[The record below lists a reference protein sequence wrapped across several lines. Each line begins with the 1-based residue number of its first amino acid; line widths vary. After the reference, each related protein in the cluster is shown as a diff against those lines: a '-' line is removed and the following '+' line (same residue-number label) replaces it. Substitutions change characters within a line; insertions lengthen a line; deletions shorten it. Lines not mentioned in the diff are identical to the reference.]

1 MLCDSKIKVLK
12 NKIDKFFFF
21 EIIYFMLFILLFFF
35 PVFAS
40 SLELNLVCTNN
51 STSSTE
57 VDVKDIFVLINTD
70 EETVEVGG
78 LSLKPSKINVTESN
92 ISWLANDLQLY
103 PDSEGEV
110 YGLIGRFS
118 GELVL
123 NFKRYED
130 NKSDSLIFSCRK
142 FKIKDRRF

>member
-1 MLCDSKIKVLK
+1 
-12 NKIDKFFFF
+12 
-21 EIIYFMLFILLFFF
+21 MLFILIFFF
-35 PVFAS
+35 PIFAF

-51 STSSTE
+51 SSGNTE

-70 EETVEVGG
+70 ENTVEVGG

-92 ISWLANDLQLY
+92 ISWLASDLQLY

-123 NFKRYED
+123 NFKRNED
-130 NKSDSLIFSCRK
+130 NKSNSLIFSCRK
-142 FKIKDRRF
+142 FKLKDRRF

>member
-1 MLCDSKIKVLK
+1 MLL
-12 NKIDKFFFF
+12 
-21 EIIYFMLFILLFFF
+21 ILLFFF
-35 PVFAS
+35 PIFAF

-51 STSSTE
+51 STSSAE

-130 NKSDSLIFSCRK
+130 NKSNSLIFSCRK

>member
-1 MLCDSKIKVLK
+1 M
-12 NKIDKFFFF
+12 
-21 EIIYFMLFILLFFF
+21 
-35 PVFAS
+35 
-40 SLELNLVCTNN
+40 CTNN
-51 STSSTE
+51 SVSTGE

-70 EETVEVGG
+70 EKVVEVGG

-92 ISWLANDLQLY
+92 ISWIANDSQLY
-103 PDSEGEV
+103 PDSKGDV
-110 YGLIGRFS
+110 YGLVGRFS

-130 NKSDSLIFSCRK
+130 DKSNSLIFSCRK

>member
-1 MLCDSKIKVLK
+1 
-12 NKIDKFFFF
+12 
-21 EIIYFMLFILLFFF
+21 MLFILLFFF
-35 PVFAS
+35 PIFAF

-130 NKSDSLIFSCRK
+130 NKSNSLIFSCRK

>member
-1 MLCDSKIKVLK
+1 
-12 NKIDKFFFF
+12 
-21 EIIYFMLFILLFFF
+21 MLFIFLFFF
-35 PVFAS
+35 PIFAS
-40 SLELNLVCTNN
+40 SLELNLVCTNS

-70 EETVEVGG
+70 ENTVEVGG

-130 NKSDSLIFSCRK
+130 NKSNSLIFSCRK

>member
-1 MLCDSKIKVLK
+1 MLL
-12 NKIDKFFFF
+12 
-21 EIIYFMLFILLFFF
+21 ILLFFF
-35 PVFAS
+35 PIFGS
-40 SLELNLVCTNN
+40 SLALNLVCTND
-51 STSSTE
+51 STSGTE

-103 PDSEGEV
+103 PDSEGEI

-130 NKSDSLIFSCRK
+130 NKSNSLIFSCRK

>member
-1 MLCDSKIKVLK
+1 
-12 NKIDKFFFF
+12 
-21 EIIYFMLFILLFFF
+21 MLFILLFFL
-35 PVFAS
+35 PIFAS

-51 STSSTE
+51 STSRTE

-130 NKSDSLIFSCRK
+130 NKSNSLIFSCRK

>member
-1 MLCDSKIKVLK
+1 
-12 NKIDKFFFF
+12 
-21 EIIYFMLFILLFFF
+21 MLFILLFFI
-35 PVFAS
+35 PIFAS

-70 EETVEVGG
+70 DESVEVGG

-130 NKSDSLIFSCRK
+130 NKSNSLIFSCRK

>member
-1 MLCDSKIKVLK
+1 
-12 NKIDKFFFF
+12 
-21 EIIYFMLFILLFFF
+21 MLFILIFFF
-35 PVFAS
+35 PIFAF

-51 STSSTE
+51 STSNTE

-70 EETVEVGG
+70 ENTVEVGG

-92 ISWLANDLQLY
+92 ISWLASDLQLY

-123 NFKRYED
+123 NFKRNED
-130 NKSDSLIFSCRK
+130 NKSNSLIFSCRK
-142 FKIKDRRF
+142 FKLKDRRF

>member
-1 MLCDSKIKVLK
+1 
-12 NKIDKFFFF
+12 
-21 EIIYFMLFILLFFF
+21 MLFILLFFF
-35 PVFAS
+35 PIFAS

-51 STSSTE
+51 STSVTD
-57 VDVKDIFVLINTD
+57 VDVKDIFILINTD
-70 EETVEVGG
+70 EETVQVGG

-92 ISWLANDLQLY
+92 ISWVANDLQLY

-130 NKSDSLIFSCRK
+130 NKSNSLIFSCRK

>member
-1 MLCDSKIKVLK
+1 
-12 NKIDKFFFF
+12 
-21 EIIYFMLFILLFFF
+21 MLFILLFFF
-35 PVFAS
+35 PIFAF

-51 STSSTE
+51 STSNTE

-70 EETVEVGG
+70 ENTVEVGG

-92 ISWLANDLQLY
+92 ISWLADDLQLY

>member
-1 MLCDSKIKVLK
+1 M
-12 NKIDKFFFF
+12 
-21 EIIYFMLFILLFFF
+21 
-35 PVFAS
+35 
-40 SLELNLVCTNN
+40 CTNN

-92 ISWLANDLQLY
+92 ISWLANNLQLY

-110 YGLIGRFS
+110 NGLIGRFS

-130 NKSDSLIFSCRK
+130 NKSNSLIFSCRK

>member
-1 MLCDSKIKVLK
+1 MP
-12 NKIDKFFFF
+12 
-21 EIIYFMLFILLFFF
+21 FILLFFF
-35 PVFAS
+35 PIFVY

-51 STSSTE
+51 STRSAE

-130 NKSDSLIFSCRK
+130 NKSNSLIFSCRK

>member
-1 MLCDSKIKVLK
+1 
-12 NKIDKFFFF
+12 
-21 EIIYFMLFILLFFF
+21 MLFIFLFFF
-35 PVFAS
+35 PIFAS
-40 SLELNLVCTNN
+40 SLELNLVCTNS

-70 EETVEVGG
+70 EKTVEVGG

-92 ISWLANDLQLY
+92 ISWLANNLQLY

-130 NKSDSLIFSCRK
+130 NKSNSLIFSCRK

>member
-1 MLCDSKIKVLK
+1 
-12 NKIDKFFFF
+12 
-21 EIIYFMLFILLFFF
+21 MLFILLFFF
-35 PVFAS
+35 PILAF

-51 STSSTE
+51 STSNTE

-70 EETVEVGG
+70 ENTVEVGG

-130 NKSDSLIFSCRK
+130 NKSNSLIFSCRK

>member
-1 MLCDSKIKVLK
+1 
-12 NKIDKFFFF
+12 
-21 EIIYFMLFILLFFF
+21 MLFIFLFFF
-35 PVFAS
+35 PIFAS

-51 STSSTE
+51 STRSAE

-78 LSLKPSKINVTESN
+78 LTLKPSKINVTESN
-92 ISWLANDLQLY
+92 ISWLANNLQLY

-130 NKSDSLIFSCRK
+130 NKSNSLIFSCRK
-142 FKIKDRRF
+142 FRIKDRRF

>member
-1 MLCDSKIKVLK
+1 
-12 NKIDKFFFF
+12 
-21 EIIYFMLFILLFFF
+21 MLFILLFFF
-35 PVFAS
+35 PIFAF

-51 STSSTE
+51 STSNTE

-70 EETVEVGG
+70 ENTVELGG

-92 ISWLANDLQLY
+92 ISWLADDLQLY

-130 NKSDSLIFSCRK
+130 NKSNSLIFSCRK

>member
-1 MLCDSKIKVLK
+1 
-12 NKIDKFFFF
+12 
-21 EIIYFMLFILLFFF
+21 MLFILLFFF

-51 STSSTE
+51 STISAE

-130 NKSDSLIFSCRK
+130 NKSNSLIFSCRK

>member
-1 MLCDSKIKVLK
+1 
-12 NKIDKFFFF
+12 
-21 EIIYFMLFILLFFF
+21 MLFILLFFF
-35 PVFAS
+35 PIFAY

-51 STSSTE
+51 STSNTE

-130 NKSDSLIFSCRK
+130 NKSNSLIFSCRK

>member
-1 MLCDSKIKVLK
+1 
-12 NKIDKFFFF
+12 
-21 EIIYFMLFILLFFF
+21 MLFILLFFI
-35 PVFAS
+35 PIFAS

-51 STSSTE
+51 SVSTGE

-70 EETVEVGG
+70 EKVVEVGG

-92 ISWLANDLQLY
+92 ISWIANDSQLY
-103 PDSEGEV
+103 PDSKGDV
-110 YGLIGRFS
+110 YGLVGRFS

-130 NKSDSLIFSCRK
+130 DKSNSLIFSCRK

>member
-1 MLCDSKIKVLK
+1 
-12 NKIDKFFFF
+12 
-21 EIIYFMLFILLFFF
+21 MLFILLFFF
-35 PVFAS
+35 PIFVS

-51 STSSTE
+51 STSNNE

-103 PDSEGEV
+103 PDSRGDV

-130 NKSDSLIFSCRK
+130 DKSNSLIFSCRK

>member
-1 MLCDSKIKVLK
+1 M
-12 NKIDKFFFF
+12 
-21 EIIYFMLFILLFFF
+21 
-35 PVFAS
+35 
-40 SLELNLVCTNN
+40 CTNN
-51 STSSTE
+51 STSNTE

-118 GELVL
+118 GGVSIELQ
-123 NFKRYED
+123 
-130 NKSDSLIFSCRK
+130 
-142 FKIKDRRF
+142 KI

>member
-1 MLCDSKIKVLK
+1 
-12 NKIDKFFFF
+12 
-21 EIIYFMLFILLFFF
+21 MLFILLFFF
-35 PVFAS
+35 PIFAF

-51 STSSTE
+51 STSNTE

-70 EETVEVGG
+70 ENTVEVGG

-92 ISWLANDLQLY
+92 ISWLADDLQLY

-130 NKSDSLIFSCRK
+130 NKSNSLIFSCRK

>member
-1 MLCDSKIKVLK
+1 
-12 NKIDKFFFF
+12 
-21 EIIYFMLFILLFFF
+21 MLFILLFFL
-35 PVFAS
+35 PIFAS

-70 EETVEVGG
+70 EETIEVGG

-130 NKSDSLIFSCRK
+130 NKSNSLIFSCRK

>member
-1 MLCDSKIKVLK
+1 
-12 NKIDKFFFF
+12 
-21 EIIYFMLFILLFFF
+21 MLFILIFFF
-35 PVFAS
+35 PIFAFG
-40 SLELNLVCTNN
+40 LELNLVCTNN
-51 STSSTE
+51 SSGNTE

-70 EETVEVGG
+70 ENTVEVGG

-130 NKSDSLIFSCRK
+130 NKSNSLIFSCRK

>member
-1 MLCDSKIKVLK
+1 
-12 NKIDKFFFF
+12 
-21 EIIYFMLFILLFFF
+21 MLFILLFFF
-35 PVFAS
+35 PIFAF

-51 STSSTE
+51 STSNNE

-70 EETVEVGG
+70 ENTVEVGG

-130 NKSDSLIFSCRK
+130 DKSNSLIFSCRK

>member
-1 MLCDSKIKVLK
+1 
-12 NKIDKFFFF
+12 
-21 EIIYFMLFILLFFF
+21 MLFILLFFF
-35 PVFAS
+35 PIFAF

-51 STSSTE
+51 STSNTE

-70 EETVEVGG
+70 ENTVEVGG

-92 ISWLANDLQLY
+92 ISWLASDLQLY

-130 NKSDSLIFSCRK
+130 NKSNSLIFSCRK

>member
-1 MLCDSKIKVLK
+1 
-12 NKIDKFFFF
+12 
-21 EIIYFMLFILLFFF
+21 MLFILLFFF
-35 PVFAS
+35 PIFAF

-51 STSSTE
+51 STSNTE

-130 NKSDSLIFSCRK
+130 NKSNSLIFSCRK

>member
-1 MLCDSKIKVLK
+1 
-12 NKIDKFFFF
+12 
-21 EIIYFMLFILLFFF
+21 MLFILLFFF
-35 PVFAS
+35 PILAF

-51 STSSTE
+51 STSNTE

-70 EETVEVGG
+70 ENTVEVGG

-92 ISWLANDLQLY
+92 ISWLANDSKLY

-130 NKSDSLIFSCRK
+130 NKSNSLIFSCRK

>member
-1 MLCDSKIKVLK
+1 
-12 NKIDKFFFF
+12 
-21 EIIYFMLFILLFFF
+21 MLFIFLFFF
-35 PVFAS
+35 PIFAS

-51 STSSTE
+51 STRSTE

-92 ISWLANDLQLY
+92 ISWLANNLQLY

-110 YGLIGRFS
+110 NGLIGRFS

-130 NKSDSLIFSCRK
+130 NKSNSLIFSCRK

>member
-1 MLCDSKIKVLK
+1 
-12 NKIDKFFFF
+12 
-21 EIIYFMLFILLFFF
+21 MLFILLFFF
-35 PVFAS
+35 PIFS
-40 SLELNLVCTNN
+40 FSLELNLVCTNN
-51 STSSTE
+51 STSNTE

-70 EETVEVGG
+70 ENTVEVGG

-92 ISWLANDLQLY
+92 ISWLASDLQLY

-130 NKSDSLIFSCRK
+130 NKSNSLIFSCRK

>member
-1 MLCDSKIKVLK
+1 
-12 NKIDKFFFF
+12 
-21 EIIYFMLFILLFFF
+21 MLFILLFFL
-35 PVFAS
+35 PIFAS

-130 NKSDSLIFSCRK
+130 NKSNSLIFSCRLQNRQ
-142 FKIKDRRF
+142 FST

>member
-1 MLCDSKIKVLK
+1 
-12 NKIDKFFFF
+12 
-21 EIIYFMLFILLFFF
+21 MLFILLFFF
-35 PVFAS
+35 PIFAS
-40 SLELNLVCTNN
+40 GLELNLVCTNN

-78 LSLKPSKINVTESN
+78 LSLKPSKINVTEYN

-130 NKSDSLIFSCRK
+130 NKSNSLIFSCRK